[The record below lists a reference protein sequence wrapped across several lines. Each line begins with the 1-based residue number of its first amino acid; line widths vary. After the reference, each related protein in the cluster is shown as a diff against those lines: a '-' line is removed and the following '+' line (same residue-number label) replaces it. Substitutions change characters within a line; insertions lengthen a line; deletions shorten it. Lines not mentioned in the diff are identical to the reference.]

1 MGALSPVAVPLAF
14 PAPLSRPDPR
24 RWLGLLAL
32 SISVLTVIMTSTSVN
47 LALPAISNSFG
58 VSVSNLTWVLDAY
71 TLAMGA
77 LTLPGGVLGDIFGRR
92 RVYLVGLALFSLGAV
107 CASVAPNLALLIA
120 ARVTMG
126 VGAAMVM
133 PGTLSL
139 ISAMFQ
145 GRERAT
151 AIGLWG
157 GMNGIGL
164 ALGPLVGG
172 VLVEYVGW
180 RAVFWTNVPL
190 VLAALLMVPRFV
202 PKVAPRTL
210 LRHFDL
216 KGSLTVTVA
225 LSSLI
230 VGLIQG
236 QTWGWGAP
244 ATVGCFVLAAAL
256 LGWFVRIEH
265 QAANPML
272 PLRLYRSR
280 TFCAANVSAVVLM
293 LGVLSAFFFLSL
305 FLQEILGYSGV
316 RAGLA
321 YLPMAVF
328 MAGLAPLAGRFSARF
343 GPRLPIVV
351 GLGGSTLGIFWMSLA
366 GDRAGLESL
375 VGGLMLIG
383 IGMGLASPAISNAAV
398 SSVSAS
404 LAGAA
409 SGMNAMARQV
419 GGAIGIALLT
429 AIFAGR
435 FQSHLTAALA
445 GGHLSSGD
453 KARVG
458 TAAANIANG
467 IGGGNGGAQ
476 ATRIHDLIQVA
487 FTQGMTD
494 TLRVFAIVS
503 ALGVAVALF
512 IRRSDFT
519 AARASSAAPFAPANS
534 GSASASGG
542 MAEAVAR

>member
-1 MGALSPVAVPLAF
+1 MTAPAQHAASPPMPMPLA
-14 PAPLSRPDPR
+14 RPDRR

-32 SISVLTVIMTSTSVN
+32 SLSVLTVIMTSTSVN
-47 LALPAISNSFG
+47 LALPSISNSFG

-92 RVYLVGLALFSLGAV
+92 RVYLLGLAVFSLGAV
-107 CASVAPNLALLIA
+107 CASVAPSLGLLIA
-120 ARVTMG
+120 ARVAMG

-190 VLAALLMVPRFV
+190 VLVALLMVPRYV
-202 PKVAPRTL
+202 PRVAPRTL
-210 LRHFDL
+210 LRHFDWQ
-216 KGSLTVTVA
+216 GSLTVTVA

-256 LGWFVRIEH
+256 LGLFVRIEH
-265 QAANPML
+265 QAKNPML

-293 LGVLSAFFFLSL
+293 LGILSCFFFLSL
-305 FLQEILGYSGV
+305 FLQGILGYSGV

-321 YLPMAVF
+321 YLPLAVF
-328 MAGLAPLAGRFSARF
+328 MAGLAPLAGRLAVRF

-351 GLGGSTLGIFWMSLA
+351 GLGGSTIGIYWMSLA

-398 SSVSAS
+398 SSVPAN

-419 GGAIGIALLT
+419 GGAVGIALLT

-435 FQSHLTAALA
+435 FQSHLTVALA
-445 GGHLSSGD
+445 AVHLTAGERT
-453 KARVG
+453 RVG
-458 TAAANIANG
+458 AAAANIA
-467 IGGGNGGAQ
+467 GGVADGTGGAQ
-476 ATRIHDLIQVA
+476 AARVHDLIQVA

-494 TLRVFAIVS
+494 TLRVFAVVS
-503 ALGVAVALF
+503 ALGVLAALM
-512 IRRSDFT
+512 IRRSDFA
-519 AARASSAAPFAPANS
+519 AARAVAPAHVPAPIAR
-534 GSASASGG
+534 GL
-542 MAEAVAR
+542 AEAVAR